1 MFPRFSKLINFQYP
15 PDSPVNSGGGNT
27 APSSDMGKE
36 DIIEFLNEDVEAK
49 DEPIDLTDKSKK
61 AKASKEDDKDDDEVI
76 EEDDE
81 DEDEVIEDD
90 DDELD
95 EIELELKEPK
105 EEDLELVTPVRR
117 KEILAKYPNV
127 FKDFPYLE
135 KAYYREQKY
144 TELLPTIDDA
154 KEAVEKSKTLDQV
167 ENDLKNGKT
176 ENLLRAAKGNTKA
189 FAKLVDDYLPTL
201 SRVDE
206 KAYHHVIGNTIRHT
220 IVAMV
225 NEARTSKNNNL
236 EAAAQI
242 LNQFVFAS
250 STFVP
255 PSLLSD
261 TLPEDTKV
269 TTKEKELNEQQRQFN
284 IRKIESANHGLSERV
299 NGVLRNTISANID
312 PKESMSEYVRKNA
325 SKDAFDEL
333 KTAIDRDKR
342 FGILVDK
349 LWEKA
354 IADDFSTTSMDRI
367 RGAFISKAKTL
378 LPSVIKKA
386 RNEALRGTGKRI
398 GNDKTED
405 KTASRNG
412 NNKNEKPHSFN
423 SGRDSKDSKGKVP
436 SKMSSLEYLMS
447 ED

>member
-1 MFPRFSKLINFQYP
+1 MYP
-15 PDSPVNSGGGNT
+15 PDSPVDSGGGNT
-27 APSSDMGKE
+27 PSGDMGKE
-36 DIIEFLNEDVEAK
+36 DIIEFLNDDSDK
-49 DEPIDLTDKSKK
+49 DEPIDLSKDKDIKSK
-61 AKASKEDDKDDDEVI
+61 SKPKEEEEEEVI
-76 EEDDE
+76 DDTDE
-81 DEDEVIEDD
+81 DQDEDTVEEI
-90 DDELD
+90 D
-95 EIELELKEPK
+95 EIEELELELKEPK
-105 EEDLELVTPVRR
+105 DEDLELVTPVRR
-117 KEILAKYPNV
+117 KEILAKYPQL

-154 KEAVEKSKTLDQV
+154 KEAVSKAKTLDQV
-167 ENDLKNGKT
+167 ETDLRNGKT
-176 ENLLRAAKGNTKA
+176 ENLLKAARGNTKA
-189 FAKLVDDYLPTL
+189 FAKIVDDYLPAL

-220 IVAMV
+220 IMAMV

-250 STFVP
+250 SNFTP

-269 TTKEKELNEQQRQFN
+269 TSKEKELQEQERKFN
-284 IRKIESANHGLSERV
+284 VRKIESANQGLSERV
-299 NGVLRNTISANID
+299 NGTLRATISAHID
-312 PKESMSEYVRKNA
+312 PKQSMSDYVRKNA

-333 KTAIDRDKR
+333 KVAIDKDRR

-354 IADDFSTTSMDRI
+354 ISDDFSSTSMERI
-367 RGAFISKAKTL
+367 RGAFISKARTL

-386 RNEALRGTGKRI
+386 RNEALRGTGKRVP
-398 GNDKTED
+398 NDDTEV
-405 KTASRNG
+405 SSNG
-412 NNKNEKPHSFN
+412 SSKKNEKPHSFN
-423 SGRDSKDSKGKVP
+423 SGQKSSKGKIP
-436 SKMSSLEYLMS
+436 SGMTSLEYLMS
-447 ED
+447 DD